1 MDNDYEILRL
11 KMALMNM
18 ILAYDRKDGQKTSD
32 LELDAI
38 HSAMNLLSD
47 YVGEQGQKF
56 IKEMR
61 TKYDRRK
68 FNRED

>member
-38 HSAMNLLSD
+38 HSAMNLLGD

-61 TKYDRRK
+61 NKYDRRK